1 MKVYCPKNKKHKQ
14 FITTAHEVH
23 DWVVDE
29 KGNFVGD
36 LGCTEVAA
44 KPDPDNFWTCMTCGI
59 NAKIEK
65 D

>member
-1 MKVYCPKNKKHKQ
+1 MSARCTKNKKHKK

-29 KGNFVGD
+29 DGEFIKD
-36 LGCTEVAA
+36 LGCSELASY
-44 KPDPDNFWTCMTCGI
+44 PDEGNIWTCQICGS
-59 NAKIEK
+59 KVVF